1 MRRLT
6 AALLV
11 FATSMFLSPG
21 LTVAGDT
28 SGPRKDLG
36 GVKAVMEQSANV
48 DPSQFQAELVDANG
62 TVVSTRTTTDGTFSF
77 DKVRPGTSSVRVY
90 VAIEGLFA
98 RLEAGQAPVI
108 VTAGATANVSV
119 PINAAATAAAAAA
132 RAQGGTPGGS
142 LSGAGSMK
150 GSLGFGST
158 GTVLAVV
165 GVIGVITAVVV
176 TRNNDSSPSR

>member
-1 MRRLT
+1 MRKLT

-77 DKVRPGTSSVRVY
+77 DKVRPGTSSIRVY

-132 RAQGGTPGGS
+132 RAQGGTPGS